1 MKQDVSLHLTSVD
14 LFFGSFRLLLVLQPD
29 LIRGVRIPLLAHFQV
44 HIVTLFTGA
53 LVIFLG
59 PQVLTSLLAH
69 VLTLSLLLTD
79 GLLCLLDL
87 LPRLVVSSCSHWWLI
102 AVLTTLQKCDLVTEL
117 HDLQLVLFVGVLNA
131 LLLSLLLLRDRI
143 SPVIGSFVIFDHL
156 MKSLGLLVK
165 SRLLLT

>member
-1 MKQDVSLHLTSVD
+1 VQP
-14 LFFGSFRLLLVLQPD
+14 LVAHRCLD
-29 LIRGVRIPLLAHFQV
+29 DSSEVR
-44 HIVTLFTGA
+44 
-53 LVIFLG
+53 
-59 PQVLTSLLAH
+59 S
-69 VLTLSLLLTD
+69 
-79 GLLCLLDL
+79 
-87 LPRLVVSSCSHWWLI
+87 RY
-102 AVLTTLQKCDLVTEL
+102 EL